1 MESNHRTRR
10 NGFTVRRVWPLRYPC
25 NVMTPSLRARAPP
38 IVMSRNTS
46 QAFIPQPC
54 YAVAQGLR
62 IDRDSNPGTTFAAS
76 GFQDQCFRPLSH
88 LSIPDGCYAYTAPI
102 LNLLF
107 FTDAKSNVH
116 GVRILRER
124 DSNPQPSAYE
134 TDELTIATISQ

>member
-1 MESNHRTRR
+1 MHGDGVEPSNPKERIYS
-10 NGFTVRRVWPLRYPC
+10 PLRLA
-25 NVMTPSLRARAPP
+25 TSLPVQCDDAQFASPGATDSNEQEHLAS
-38 IVMSRNTS
+38 VH
-46 QAFIPQPC
+46 AQPC

-107 FTDAKSNVH
+107 LPTQRATSMVYAYCESGTRTRN
-116 GVRILRER
+116 LRLMR
-124 DSNPQPSAYE
+124 PTS
-134 TDELTIATISQ
+134 